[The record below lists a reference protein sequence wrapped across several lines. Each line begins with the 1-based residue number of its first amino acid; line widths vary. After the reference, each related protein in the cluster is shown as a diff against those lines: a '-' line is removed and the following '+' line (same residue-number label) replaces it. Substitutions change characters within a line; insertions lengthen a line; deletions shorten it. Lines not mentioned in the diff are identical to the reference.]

1 MTTPAWLD
9 VLDEALRESA
19 VVRPDLANRLAQLR
33 TRFLQ
38 PSIRVLIAGRAKEGK
53 SQLVNALVNAP
64 VCPVDDQVTTVVP
77 TVLRYAASPQAE
89 LLKPRGPSAGPTA
102 GEAGEAVERVP
113 VGVDTFAAEMTA
125 LARTSRDR
133 ELLRAEVGL
142 PRAVLAAGLVLVD
155 WPSID
160 HLGPAR
166 AREAFTEVDVVLLV
180 SDANHALAPAEL
192 DFLAEAARACPN
204 VASVRTKTDL
214 SGQWRD
220 IVAADTRALAG
231 ISDRIVMLPAS
242 SALRLRAA
250 STNDKELNEESGFP
264 SLITYLQQ
272 RITHRNEVMAPQ
284 VAARAVL
291 AVIDQ
296 IAPAAKARLTGG
308 PTLDESAP
316 MRRLRTAQ
324 RRAADVR
331 RRATHWQLAL
341 SDGMTE
347 LLSDVDHDL
356 RERTRTILR
365 EADRTF
371 NHADPLKVWDEFAGW
386 LVENLS
392 EAVLANFGWAAE
404 RARWLTRYLAGFFAD
419 VNGGALP
426 ALALELPAAVE
437 EGLADLERPEIEPVR
452 IGHKIVTGL
461 RGSYSGVLMF
471 GMLSTVSGLSLIN
484 PISLGAG
491 ALLGTRSIREEGS
504 AQLKRRQATA
514 KAAVQRHVDEAV
526 FQASK
531 YGKDALRQVQRTLR
545 DHFTVLTEELQEAV
559 TESVTDATKAANR
572 EAMERDRRDREAAAW
587 VDRLMLVRR
596 RAEALLST
604 RSIAA

>member
-1 MTTPAWLD
+1 VTTPAWLD
-9 VLDEALRESA
+9 VLDETLRESA
-19 VVRPDLANRLAQLR
+19 VSRPDLANRLVQLR

-38 PSIRVLIAGRAKEGK
+38 PAIRVLVAGRAKEGK

-77 TVLRYAASPQAE
+77 TVLRYATAPQAE
-89 LLKPRGPSAGPTA
+89 LLKPRDPSGAPA
-102 GEAGEAVERVP
+102 NPAAEAVERVP
-113 VGVDTFAAEMTA
+113 VGVDGFAAEITA
-125 LARTSRDR
+125 LARAGRDR

-166 AREAFTEVDVVLLV
+166 AREAFTEADVVLLV
-180 SDANHALAPAEL
+180 SDASRALTPAEL
-192 DFLAEAARACPN
+192 DFLSEAARACPN
-204 VASVRTKTDL
+204 VANVRTKTDL
-214 SGQWRD
+214 SVQWRD
-220 IVAADTRALAG
+220 IVVSDGPVLAKV
-231 ISDRIVMLPAS
+231 SERIAMLAAS

-250 STNDKELNEESGFP
+250 STNDKDLNEESGFP
-264 SLITYLQQ
+264 TLITYLQQ
-272 RITHRNEVMAPQ
+272 QVAHRNGVLAPQ
-284 VAARAVL
+284 VAGRAVL

-296 IAPAAKARLTGG
+296 IAPAAKAQLSGG
-308 PTLDESAP
+308 PALDESVS

-324 RRAADVR
+324 RRAGDVR
-331 RRATHWQLAL
+331 RRATHWQYAL

-356 RERTRTILR
+356 RERTRSILR

-371 NHADPLKVWDEFAGW
+371 NHADPLKVWDEFASW

-392 EAVLANFGWAAE
+392 DAVLSNFGWAAE

-426 ALALELPAAVE
+426 ALALDLPAAVE
-437 EGLADLERPEIEPVR
+437 AGLADLERPEIEPVR

-471 GMLSTVSGLSLIN
+471 GMLSTVSGLPLIN

-491 ALLGTRSIREEGS
+491 AFLGTRSIREEGT

-514 KAAVQRHVDEAV
+514 KSAVQRHVDEAV

-531 YGKDALRQVQRTLR
+531 YGKDVLRQVQRTLR
-545 DHFTVLTEELQEAV
+545 DHFTMLTEELQEAV
-559 TESVTDATKAANR
+559 AESVADATKAANR
-572 EAMERDRRDREAAAW
+572 EAVERDRREREAAARIE
-587 VDRLMLVRR
+587 RLMLLRR
-596 RAEALLST
+596 RAETLLST